1 MYQHMSLYRFFLIHL
16 NPTLVAV
23 FLVISGDG
31 YWDDLS
37 MASSGAQWG
46 LDSNSSSF
54 NHVKNVSTGVKTLGL
69 RSTD

>member
-46 LDSNSSSF
+46 LDSISSSF